1 MAGHFAKLG
10 TAATSTQFKEARE
23 PPHEIIKKVRNTLK
37 RRGAHG
43 IRGIG
48 RTFRRMDDNGDRK
61 LDKQEFKWG
70 LKDIGLALEDKELAS
85 LFKFFDS
92 KGEGKID

>member
-48 RTFRRMDDNGDRK
+48 RTFRRMDDNGDRN

>member
-1 MAGHFAKLG
+1 MSGHFAKMG
-10 TAATSTQFKEARE
+10 TAAAQTQFKEARE
-23 PPHEIIKKVRNTLK
+23 PPHEIVKEVKAALK

-48 RTFRRMDDNGDRK
+48 RIFRQMDDNGDRK

-70 LKDIGLALEDKELAS
+70 LKDMGIKIDEKKLNT
-85 LFKFFDS
+85 LFKFFDR